1 MDLDGVRNGALGNIH
16 GQDDRGLVLV
26 FDVGVAVH
34 TAAGGAECVDVR
46 PLAILVVQDVN
57 VSIPGFVSS
66 S

>member
-1 MDLDGVRNGALGNIH
+1 MASAMGPVATYTVGTTGASFSCSMSELRSTRP
-16 GQDDRGLVLV
+16 QE
-26 FDVGVAVH
+26 
-34 TAAGGAECVDVR
+34 GAECVDVR